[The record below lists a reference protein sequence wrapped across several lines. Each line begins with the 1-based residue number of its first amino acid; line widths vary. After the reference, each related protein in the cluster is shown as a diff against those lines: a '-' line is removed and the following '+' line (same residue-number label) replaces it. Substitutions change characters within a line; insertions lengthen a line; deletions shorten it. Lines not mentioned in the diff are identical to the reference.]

1 MPHPPSRFLSGL
13 LPLVLVLITSGA
25 LLADW
30 PTYHGDY
37 SLAGYSA
44 ETPREAPVRL
54 WRTATL
60 GAPIVAPP
68 VSEGERLFALTE
80 RGKIVAISFSG
91 ETVWSRTIIAPP
103 PAAGEALAVVG
114 EPVAASIVAPLTVA
128 DGLLIVSTE
137 TGVVVALDPATGRT
151 RWSTDLGTPIQG
163 AVGFEQA
170 DAASVKRLMVLTQP
184 DGMVHALAHGTGE
197 VLWQAKA
204 TARSDG
210 HAAVA
215 GGRVVFGS
223 CAAAFHIVDSA
234 TGKLSGEISLGEGCE
249 MAGGVAVDAGRAY
262 GGNRSGQLVCLDLAG
277 GEVVWSFGKSEG
289 ELFTTPAVGA
299 GVVAIAGGDGILYLL
314 EQSDGSLRWQYS
326 PESDL
331 SGDPVIAGTCV
342 VFAASGTLTMV
353 SLDKGARLWSTRV
366 SDEITSPAL
375 IGGMIVVG
383 ADDGTLSAYK

>member
-1 MPHPPSRFLSGL
+1 MPPLSSRFLPCAL
-13 LPLVLVLITSGA
+13 A
-25 LLADW
+25 LLVTLATAGTLYADW

-37 SLAGYSA
+37 SLAGHSA
-44 ETPREAPVRL
+44 TTPRRTPTRL
-54 WRTATL
+54 WRTDSL
-60 GAPIVAPP
+60 GAAIIAPP
-68 VSEGERLFALTE
+68 VSEEGRLFVLTE
-80 RGKIVAISFSG
+80 RGSIVALSSGG
-91 ETVWSRTIIAPP
+91 ETLWRRTIVS
-103 PAAGEALAVVG
+103 PATEAATSEVT

-128 DGLLIVSTE
+128 DGVVIAATE
-137 TGVVVALDPATGRT
+137 AGVVVALDPATGRT

-223 CAAAFHIVDSA
+223 CAAAFHMVDSA
-234 TGKLSGEISLGEGCE
+234 TGKMSEDISLGEGCE
-249 MAGGVAVDAGRAY
+249 MAGGVALDGGRAY
-262 GGNRSGQLVCLDLAG
+262 GGNRSGQLVCIDLASG
-277 GEVVWSFGKSEG
+277 KVAWSFGKSEG
-289 ELFTTPAVGA
+289 QLFTTPAVGD

-314 EQSDGSLRWQYS
+314 EQINGSLRWQYRG
-326 PESDL
+326 EGDA
-331 SGDPVIAGTCV
+331 SGDPVIAGKSV
-342 VFAASGTLTMV
+342 VFAASGALTML
-353 SLDKGARLWSTRV
+353 SLADGARLWSTQV

-383 ADDGTLSAYK
+383 ADDGTVSAYK